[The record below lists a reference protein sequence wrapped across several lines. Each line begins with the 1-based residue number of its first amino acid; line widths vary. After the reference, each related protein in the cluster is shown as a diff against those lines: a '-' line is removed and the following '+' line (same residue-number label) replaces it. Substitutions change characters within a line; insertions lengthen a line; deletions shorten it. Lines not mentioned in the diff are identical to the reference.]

1 MIILGIVRVCY
12 FRSYDELIDLEEKGF
27 FIDEESWGDFL
38 EDRDL

>member
-38 EDRDL
+38 EDRNL